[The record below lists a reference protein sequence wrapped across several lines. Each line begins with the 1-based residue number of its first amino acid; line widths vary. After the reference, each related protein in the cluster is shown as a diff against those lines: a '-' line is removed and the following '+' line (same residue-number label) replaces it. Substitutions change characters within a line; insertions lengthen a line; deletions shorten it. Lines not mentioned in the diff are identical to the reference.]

1 MGIIIGLIAHEMG
14 IFNDEM
20 FAIVAIICVLT
31 VLFVG
36 PLLRW
41 AIRGVKRPLAKYF
54 DREHVFL
61 NVEGTSKKEVIATL
75 ARLMEKR
82 NITTAD
88 QHVKQAL
95 WEREKVMS
103 TAIGDGIALPHARLA
118 KLKEPI
124 LCFFRLRN
132 PVDFSSPD
140 NKPVQLLFLE
150 LTNRDDDGMQLNL
163 IAQVARFISSEENRQ
178 KLLSCDK
185 EEDVEHILTFDEK
198 A

>member
-1 MGIIIGLIAHEMG
+1 
-14 IFNDEM
+14 
-20 FAIVAIICVLT
+20 
-31 VLFVG
+31 
-36 PLLRW
+36 
-41 AIRGVKRPLAKYF
+41 
-54 DREHVFL
+54 
-61 NVEGTSKKEVIATL
+61 
-75 ARLMEKR
+75 MEKR